1 VTEPLLDVRHLA
13 VSFPARSGE
22 TRVID
27 DFSLQIAPHE
37 IVGLVGESG
46 SGKST
51 IALALIG
58 LVRHPGRIA
67 GGEIIFEDRDI
78 LTLDD
83 DDLREIRG
91 RSISTITQKPRQSL
105 NPLLSVGRQISTVY
119 RAHNEA
125 TRQEGARKA
134 VELLE
139 MVGINDPERRVTAFP
154 HELSGG
160 MAQRALIAMALSS
173 APRLLIADEPTSG
186 LDVTIQAQFLDEM
199 WDSVQATGSAVL
211 LVTQDLGIIAN
222 YCDRVV
228 VMGEGRVIE
237 DAPVKTFFATP
248 QHEYSRRILSLQRA
262 EPHQALD
269 DVDSEAGSLV
279 AVNGLRKVFEL
290 ASGDELIAV
299 SGVDFNIR
307 RGRTLGLV
315 GESGSGKTT
324 VGRALLRLVEPTA
337 GTITFDGDPI
347 ENLDVKSFRGLRDRL
362 QVVFQDPFDSL
373 NPRWTIERIVREPL
387 DLHTDLTKEGKR
399 TRVMETLEM
408 VGLSA
413 SVAKLRSRRLSAGQ
427 QQRVSI
433 GRALITEPDFVVLDE
448 PTSALPAAA
457 QAEIIDLIA
466 RLQHELGIS
475 YLYISHDL
483 TTVEY
488 LCHDVAVMYLSQI
501 VEHGT
506 REQVFGD
513 PQHPYSRALLAS
525 HLYPDPTSRRV
536 DRDVRETL
544 TGEIPSPIDLPV
556 GCYLAS
562 RCPVAVP
569 ECQTAPQELI
579 AQPDGRKVRC
589 WRITERDLD
598 WAELESGEAR

>member
-1 VTEPLLDVRHLA
+1 MTEPLLDVRNLV
-13 VSFPARSGE
+13 VSFPSHKGE
-22 TRVID
+22 TRIID
-27 DFSLQIAPHE
+27 GFSLEIAPRE

-51 IALALIG
+51 VALALMG

-67 GGEIIFEDRDI
+67 AGQIIFEGKD
-78 LTLDD
+78 LLELDD
-83 DDLREIRG
+83 EELRQVRG
-91 RSISTITQKPRQSL
+91 KSIAMITQKPRQSL
-105 NPLLSVGRQISTVY
+105 NPLLSVGRQINTAY

-125 TRQEGARKA
+125 TKDEADRRAID
-134 VELLE
+134 LLE
-139 MVGINDPERRVTAFP
+139 MVGINDPERRVAAYP

-173 APRLLIADEPTSG
+173 EPRMLIADEPTSG

-228 VMGEGRVIE
+228 VMADGGVIE
-237 DAPVKTFFATP
+237 DAAIKTFFDAP
-248 QHEYSRRILSLQRA
+248 QQEYSQRILSLQRA
-262 EPHQALD
+262 EPHT
-269 DVDSEAGSLV
+269 VPEDSDRSRGPLISV
-279 AVNGLRKVFEL
+279 AGLRKVFEL
-290 ASGDELIAV
+290 DSGDELTAV
-299 SGVDFNIR
+299 SGVDFDIP

-337 GTITFDGDPI
+337 GSLTFDGTPI
-347 ENLDVKSFRGLRDRL
+347 EQLDMKSFRGLRSRL

-373 NPRWTIERIVREPL
+373 NPRWTIEKIMREPL
-387 DLHTDLTKEGKR
+387 DLHTDLTTAEKR
-399 TRVMETLEM
+399 ARVMNALEM
-408 VGLSA
+408 VGLPA
-413 SVAKLRSRRLSAGQ
+413 SVAKLRSSRLSAGQ

-433 GRALITEPDFVVLDE
+433 GRALITDPDFVVLDE

-457 QAEIIDLIA
+457 RAEIIGLIA
-466 RLQHELGIS
+466 RLQRELGIS

-506 REQVFGD
+506 REQVFRD

-525 HLYPDPTSRRV
+525 HLFPDPSNRRV
-536 DRDVRETL
+536 DREVRETL
-544 TGEIPSPIDLPV
+544 SGEIPSPIDLPV

-569 ECQTAPQELI
+569 ECRTAPQELA

-589 WRITERDLD
+589 WRITEGDLD
-598 WAELESGEAR
+598 WTEFERGAAV